1 MSQTRSGR
9 SQATAIIP
17 HSRCPGPKLRA
28 FKHQD
33 AEIEWGRRLDG
44 DRAGVA
50 ETDGYVFEVKIRSR
64 LYALKVFKFFHPH
77 STMYYWGVY
86 LGTPIPLK
94 KVIYYTDPFF
104 AECRAYGRIEEASEK
119 LGRKDQLAVK
129 CHGYIYLGDED
140 KKKLQE
146 KGLDLGMNVLDEK
159 LRQALEGGG
168 RVRAIVKDL
177 APSRTS
183 VNSRNV
189 RAALE
194 TVRKLNELQIYN
206 RDIRAEN
213 FVGGKLVDFGSSWT
227 EPHII
232 LDALEPDEAEDSR
245 LEDLVMFDD
254 MIEEEGIKTRPQ
266 VQALRNVEYRKKL
279 RGRQVPKG

>member
-1 MSQTRSGR
+1 M
-9 SQATAIIP
+9 
-17 HSRCPGPKLRA
+17 
-28 FKHQD
+28 
-33 AEIEWGRRLDG
+33 
-44 DRAGVA
+44 
-50 ETDGYVFEVKIRSR
+50 
-64 LYALKVFKFFHPH
+64 
-77 STMYYWGVY
+77 
-86 LGTPIPLK
+86 K

-119 LGRKDQLAVK
+119 LGIKDQLAVK
-129 CHGYIYLGDED
+129 CHGYIYLGDGD

-146 KGLDLGMNVLDEK
+146 IGLDLGTDVLDEK
-159 LRQALEGGG
+159 LRQALDGGG

-177 APSRTS
+177 ALSHTS

-194 TVRKLNELQIYN
+194 RVRKLNELQIYN

-232 LDALEPDEAEDSR
+232 LDALEPDDVEDSR

-254 MIEEEGIKTRPQ
+254 MIEEEEIKTRPK
-266 VQALRNVEYRKKL
+266 VRALANVEYRKNL
-279 RGRQVPKG
+279 RGRQAPKG

>member
-1 MSQTRSGR
+1 MS
-9 SQATAIIP
+9 
-17 HSRCPGPKLRA
+17 
-28 FKHQD
+28 
-33 AEIEWGRRLDG
+33 
-44 DRAGVA
+44 

-64 LYALKVFKFFHPH
+64 PYALKVVSNAQLCGIWQTPRSDLYVQFKFFHPH

-86 LGTPIPLK
+86 LGASTRLK

-104 AECRAYGRIEEASEK
+104 AECRAYGRIEDASK
-119 LGRKDQLAVK
+119 RLGVKDQLAVK

-140 KKKLQE
+140 KEKLQ
-146 KGLDLGMNVLDEK
+146 KMGLDLGTDVLDEK
-159 LRQALEGGG
+159 LKRALDGGG

-177 APSRTS
+177 ALSHTS

-194 TVRKLNELQIYN
+194 RVRKLNELQIYN

-227 EPHII
+227 EPHVI
-232 LDALEPDEAEDSR
+232 LNALEPDEAEDSR

-254 MIEEEGIKTRPQ
+254 MIEEEDIKTRPA
-266 VQALRNVEYRKKL
+266 VRALANVEYRKKL
-279 RGRQVPKG
+279 RGRQAPKG